1 MPKITLKEIAERAGV
16 SKTAASYAFN
26 RPEQL
31 SEETLARILTVADEL
46 GYSPDPVARNLKRR
60 QTGYIGILVPQPL
73 SIIMRNPHFLA
84 FLEGVSL
91 ECERVG
97 LSFMLVPPMKGNLRR
112 AIVQAAVDA
121 FLTVGLETFRETMQI
136 LQQRDIP
143 FVMVDSDPVENISC
157 VNPDDEDGAYQA
169 MAHVLR
175 RGHEEIVILGIRSG
189 VFGHYDEYTGT
200 LRRRIDGY
208 QRALVESGLSLRSRK
223 IRLIECECES
233 QGGYQA
239 VQQIW
244 ELKHRPSAIV
254 AMADILAVGAL
265 QAARRLHIMVPQEV
279 GIVGYDDI
287 PASALTCPTL
297 TTVRQ
302 PILEKG
308 RAATRLLVD
317 HLVHHEET
325 PRHIVLPVELV
336 ERESC

>member
-1 MPKITLKEIAERAGV
+1 
-16 SKTAASYAFN
+16 
-26 RPEQL
+26 
-31 SEETLARILTVADEL
+31 
-46 GYSPDPVARNLKRR
+46 
-60 QTGYIGILVPQPL
+60 
-73 SIIMRNPHFLA
+73 MRNPQFLA
-84 FLEGVSL
+84 LLEGVSL
-91 ECERVG
+91 ECEKVG

-136 LQQRDIP
+136 LRQRDIP

-169 MAHVLR
+169 MAHVLT
-175 RGHEEIVILGIRSG
+175 RGHEEIAILGIRSG

-208 QRALVESGLSLRSRK
+208 QRALAESGLSLRSRK

-244 ELKHRPSAIV
+244 ELKHRPTAIV

-265 QAARRLHIMVPQEV
+265 QAARTLGIMVPQEV
-279 GIVGYDDI
+279 GVVGYDDI

-297 TTVRQ
+297 TTVHQ

-308 RAATRLLVD
+308 RVATRLLVD
-317 HLVHHEET
+317 HLLLHEET
-325 PRHIVLPVELV
+325 PQHIMLPVELI